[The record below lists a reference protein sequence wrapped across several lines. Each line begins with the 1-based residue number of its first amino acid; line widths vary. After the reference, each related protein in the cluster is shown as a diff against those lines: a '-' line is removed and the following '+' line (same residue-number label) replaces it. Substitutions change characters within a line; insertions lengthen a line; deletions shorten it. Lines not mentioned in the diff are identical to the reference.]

1 MSDKLKQCF
10 WSSFVTFISSFLMTA
25 LAILQAAPAGEAL
38 SWSFA
43 VSLTY
48 TAGRAAIKALTQ
60 YLMSGPMG
68 ELLGA
73 KGRV

>member
-1 MSDKLKQCF
+1 MSDKLKQYF

-25 LAILQAAPAGEAL
+25 IAILQAAPANEAV

-48 TAGRAAIKALTQ
+48 TAGRAAVKALTQ
-60 YLMSGPMG
+60 YLMSGDVE